1 MAKKDKKSTK
11 SASGRAGSSEAG
23 SSKAGSSKAGS
34 SKAGRSQQAVKADRS
49 TKATRHPESEPA
61 VSTRLAPVSFTE
73 TLRVREGFVLAECD
87 PRSTPAFDGDKD
99 AGKAALEA
107 RAGEIGEFQER
118 LYAEAKVD
126 GQRSLLLV
134 VQGMDTS
141 GKGGIMRHVVGHM
154 DPQGVRY
161 TAFKAPSAEER
172 RHPFLWR
179 IRNAL
184 PSPGQIGVFDR
195 SQYED
200 VLVVRVHDLVPKATW
215 SRRYAQINAFEERAV
230 AEGTTVVKV
239 MLHISTE
246 EQKARLTERLERP
259 DKQWKHNP
267 GDVDERLHWPL
278 YQQAY
283 QAVLDRTST
292 DAAPWYVVPADRKWY
307 ARLAV
312 QSLVLEHLEAMDPQW
327 PAVDY
332 DVAAEQERLRAT

>member
-1 MAKKDKKSTK
+1 MAKKGKKSSKSGASTRSSKGGRGKPIAKSDRSAKATKQPKSK
-11 SASGRAGSSEAG
+11 SAEVTPIAPVTFSEA
-23 SSKAGSSKAGS
+23 
-34 SKAGRSQQAVKADRS
+34 
-49 TKATRHPESEPA
+49 
-61 VSTRLAPVSFTE
+61 
-73 TLRVREGFVLAECD
+73 LRVGEGFVLAECD

-99 AGKAALEA
+99 AGKAALEL

-118 LYAEAKVD
+118 LYAEAKMD

-141 GKGGIMRHVVGHM
+141 GKGGIMRHVVGSM

-172 RHPFLWR
+172 SHPFLWR

-184 PSPGQIGVFDR
+184 PFPGQIGVFDR
-195 SQYED
+195 SHYED
-200 VLVVRVHDLVPKATW
+200 VLIVRVHDLVPRATW
-215 SRRYAQINAFEERAV
+215 SRRYAQINAFEEKVV
-230 AEGTTVVKV
+230 AAGTKVVKV
-239 MLHISTE
+239 MLHVSSD

-259 DKQWKHNP
+259 DKQWKYNP
-267 GDVDERLHWPL
+267 GDVDERLEWPH
-278 YQQAY
+278 YQEAY

-332 DVAAEQERLRAT
+332 DVAEEQERLRVT

>member
-1 MAKKDKKSTK
+1 MAKKGKKSSK
-11 SASGRAGSSEAG
+11 SGAST
-23 SSKAGSSKAGS
+23 
-34 SKAGRSQQAVKADRS
+34 RSGKGVPAKQAAKADRS
-49 TKATRHPESEPA
+49 TKATKHPKSKAAEATS
-61 VSTRLAPVSFTE
+61 LAPVTFSE
-73 TLRVREGFVLAECD
+73 ALRVRDGFVLAECD

-99 AGKAALEA
+99 AGKEALEL

-118 LYAEAKVD
+118 LYAEAKMD

-141 GKGGIMRHVVGHM
+141 GKGGIMRHVVGSM

-172 RHPFLWR
+172 SHPFLWR

-184 PSPGQIGVFDR
+184 PFPGQIGVFDR
-195 SQYED
+195 SHYED
-200 VLVVRVHDLVPKATW
+200 VLIVRVHDLVPKATW
-215 SRRYAQINAFEERAV
+215 SRRYAQINAFEEKAV

-239 MLHISTE
+239 MLHVSSE

-259 DKQWKHNP
+259 DKQWKYNP
-267 GDVDERLHWPL
+267 GDVDERLEWPH
-278 YQQAY
+278 YQEAY

-332 DVAAEQERLRAT
+332 DVAEEQQRLRVT